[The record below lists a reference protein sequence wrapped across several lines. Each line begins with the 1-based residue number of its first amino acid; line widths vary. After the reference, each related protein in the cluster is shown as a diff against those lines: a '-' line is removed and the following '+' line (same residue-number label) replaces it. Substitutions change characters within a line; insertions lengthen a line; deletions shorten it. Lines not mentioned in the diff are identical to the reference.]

1 MPNLSEGLIQ
11 QGVVIGRE
19 EGALNT
25 TVKNILSM
33 INHGISK
40 KDAFALLDV
49 DASIKQE
56 VLKKL
61 KEVQDVKFI

>member
-1 MPNLSEGLIQ
+1 MSNLSEGLIQ

-19 EGALNT
+19 EGTLNT
-25 TVKNILSM
+25 TVKNISSM
-33 INHGISK
+33 MKHGISEK
-40 KDAFALLDV
+40 EAFTLLDV

-61 KEVQDVKFI
+61 KEVQGV